1 MPKKYTL
8 NTWAITMINIIAIDN
23 LRSPAFS
30 AKFGTNLIGYYLLAT
45 VLFFLPVCLIC
56 AELASRYPEKGGIYV
71 WIKRGLGKEIAFF
84 TIWIQWIYNVIWF
97 PSLMIFVWAILIHML
112 NSTFLNQPA
121 VTLVGMVS
129 IFWLCTL
136 FNCYGMKVSSRV
148 STVGVII
155 GTLIPMAIICVLAL
169 IDTPIQ
175 GFHITMSDLI
185 PDFSVSNDTY
195 PYFVELIF
203 GLVGIEISAAHADEV
218 KNPSITYPKATFI
231 SIIIILTTLI
241 LSGLAIAKMVPKNE
255 LSVLSGIMQAAKIFF
270 TNNHMIWFYPIFGCM
285 VMIGSLSC
293 LTTWIIGITKGVFV
307 ASQDRF
313 LPNFLA
319 KENKYKAPYVILIMQ
334 ALIFTLLSTS
344 ILLLPIEVAFVLLT
358 AATTQLS
365 LLIYIILFI
374 TAYRLRHHRPNKQ
387 YFKTPYLGLV
397 CAIGG
402 LTSICVFIIG
412 FFIPLELGYHS
423 PLFYS
428 LMILCILAL
437 AMLPPALGI
446 AHSRRYA
453 EV

>member
-30 AKFGTNLIGYYLLAT
+30 AKFGTHLIGYYFLAA

-97 PSLMIFVWAILIHML
+97 PSLMIFVWAILTHML
-112 NSTFLNQPA
+112 DSPFLYHPV

-136 FNCYGMKVSSRV
+136 FNCYGMQVSSRI
-148 STVGVII
+148 STIGVII
-155 GTLIPMAIICVLAL
+155 GTLIPMTIICVLAFFDPPN
-169 IDTPIQ
+169 I
-175 GFHITMSDLI
+175 GFQITMSDFI
-185 PDFSVSNDTY
+185 PDFTANNETF

-218 KNPSITYPKATFI
+218 KNPSSTYPKATFI
-231 SIIIILTTLI
+231 SIIIILATLI
-241 LSGLAIAKMVPKNE
+241 FSGLAIAKMVPTE
-255 LSVLSGIMQAAKIFF
+255 QLSVLSGIMQAAKIFF
-270 TNNHMIWFYPIFGCM
+270 TNNHMTWFYPIFGCM

-293 LTTWIIGITKGVFV
+293 LTTWIIGITKGIFV

-313 LPNFLA
+313 LPDFLS
-319 KENKYKAPYVILIMQ
+319 KENQYKAPYIILIIQ

-358 AATTQLS
+358 AVTTQLS

-374 TAYRLRHHRPNKQ
+374 TAYCLKHHRPNTQ

-397 CAIGG
+397 CTIGG
-402 LTSICVFIIG
+402 LTSIGVFIIG

-428 LMILCILAL
+428 LIICCILIL
-437 AMLPPALGI
+437 AMLPPVLGI
-446 AHSRRYA
+446 VHSRRYA
-453 EV
+453 EE